1 MLKEGVV
8 TTKLLKLA
16 ASTIFTGNCKKLD
29 TFLLQ
34 LTLFFKFNQSSFT
47 AEANKVQYASYYLQG
62 EAKEWF
68 RLYIQDYVNN
78 GDTQLQQRNT

>member
-1 MLKEGVV
+1 MTAKEAVV
-8 TTKLLKLA
+8 MTKLLKLTTP
-16 ASTIFTGNCKKLD
+16 TIFTGEYKKLD

-34 LTLFFKFNQSSFT
+34 LMFYFKFNQSSFT

-68 RLYIQDYVNN
+68 RPYI
-78 GDTQLQQRNT
+78 